1 MLYNNGNFE
10 VYTTVDGL
18 YKVDLSSI
26 SKDNYKNIWIGG
38 KSPNGFV
45 QIYNIEK
52 TSTLCK
58 PSTVV

>member
-38 KSPNGFV
+38 KSSP
-45 QIYNIEK
+45 II
-52 TSTLCK
+52 
-58 PSTVV
+58 PSLRENRFEGHYLSKM

>member
-26 SKDNYKNIWIGG
+26 SKDNYKNVWIGG

-45 QIYNIEK
+45 QI
-52 TSTLCK
+52 
-58 PSTVV
+58 